1 MKKIKCKDHQKARL
15 DGDRKIYIFF
25 YFKSRWHQ
33 LIVKEMLLPMLN

>member
-15 DGDRKIYIFF
+15 DGDTKILFF

-33 LIVKEMLLPMLN
+33 LIVKEMLLPMLY